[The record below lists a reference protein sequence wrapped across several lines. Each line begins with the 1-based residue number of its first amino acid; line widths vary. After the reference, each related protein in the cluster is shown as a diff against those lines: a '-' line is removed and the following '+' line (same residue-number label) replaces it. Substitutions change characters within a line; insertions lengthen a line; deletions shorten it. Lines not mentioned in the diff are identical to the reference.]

1 MGYKSRS
8 VGGFVVEKTICKK
21 CKMFE
26 KFCKCKKKKE
36 RITMPRWMSI
46 VFFVMAVL
54 ALLALLFVNNEYDRR
69 NQRTVPYSERFIG

>member
-1 MGYKSRS
+1 
-8 VGGFVVEKTICKK
+8 
-21 CKMFE
+21 
-26 KFCKCKKKKE
+26 
-36 RITMPRWMSI
+36 MPRWMSI